1 MINLR
6 IKLNELIKMKK
17 TLIGCDA
24 YCSFLLVNTKSIE
37 KDFCIHQKLEKKM
50 ITLFDHDIQ

>member
-6 IKLNELIKMKK
+6 IKLNELIEMKK

-37 KDFCIHQKLEKKM
+37 KDFCIHQKLEKK
-50 ITLFDHDIQ
+50 